1 MRISPEQNTM
11 ATAKKTKVQKKR
23 VYLVDDH
30 PIVRQGL
37 IKLIEQEEG
46 LEVCGESGTVT
57 EALEDLKKLGPDVI
71 LVDISLEDSNGLELI
86 KLVDDLGMQIPMLV
100 LSMHDESL
108 YAEHALRAGASG
120 YVMKQAASSTLI
132 QAIQKVLEGEIYVSK
147 AMSSQMLKMAFRSS
161 GEDTRTG
168 TDALSLR
175 ELEVFELIG
184 RGNSTREI
192 AEQLHLSVKTI
203 ETYRAHI
210 KDKLQLRSGTE
221 LMHRAIHWV
230 ENESH
235 RIS

>member
-1 MRISPEQNTM
+1 M
-11 ATAKKTKVQKKR
+11 ATQKNSKKAKSLSTKKQ

-37 IKLIEQEEG
+37 IKLIEQEEH
-46 LEVCGESGTVT
+46 LEVCGESGSVA
-57 EALEDLKKLGPDVI
+57 EALGELKRVSPDVI

-108 YAEHALRAGASG
+108 YAEHALRSGASG
-120 YVMKQAASSTLI
+120 YVMKQAASNTLI
-132 QAIQKVLEGEIYVSK
+132 QAIEKVLEGEIYVSK
-147 AMSSQMLKMAFRSS
+147 AMSNQMLKMAFRSG

-168 TDALSLR
+168 TETLSLR

-192 AEQLHLSVKTI
+192 AEQLNLSVKTI

-221 LMHRAIHWV
+221 LMQRAIHWV
-230 ENESH
+230 ETESH
-235 RIS
+235 RISE

>member
-1 MRISPEQNTM
+1 M
-11 ATAKKTKVQKKR
+11 ATPKKTKKTKSTKKQ

-37 IKLIEQEEG
+37 IKLIEQEDE
-46 LEVCGESGTVT
+46 LEVCGESGTVSD
-57 EALEDLKKLGPDVI
+57 ALAALKKLGPDVV

-86 KLVDDLGMQIPMLV
+86 KLVDDLGLQIPMLV

-120 YVMKQAASSTLI
+120 YVMKQAAAGTLI
-132 QAIQKVLEGEIYVSK
+132 QAIEKVLAGEIYVSK
-147 AMSSQMLKMAFRSS
+147 AMSSQMLKMAFRSN

-168 TDALSLR
+168 TETLSLR

-192 AEQLHLSVKTI
+192 AGQLHLSVKTI

-221 LMHRAIHWV
+221 LMQHAIHWV
-230 ENESH
+230 ETESH
-235 RIS
+235 KISG

>member
-1 MRISPEQNTM
+1 M
-11 ATAKKTKVQKKR
+11 
-23 VYLVDDH
+23 DDH

-37 IKLIEQEEG
+37 IKLIEQEDG
-46 LEVCGESGTVT
+46 LEVCGEAGSVS
-57 EALEDLKKLGPDVI
+57 EALEALKKLGPDVI

-86 KLVDDLGMQIPMLV
+86 KIVDDLGMQIPMLV
-100 LSMHDESL
+100 LSMHDEAL

-132 QAIQKVLEGEIYVSK
+132 QAIEKVLAGEIYVSK
-147 AMSSQMLKMAFRSS
+147 TMSNQMLKMAFRSS

-168 TDALSLR
+168 TETLSLR

-192 AEQLHLSVKTI
+192 AEQLNLSVKTI

-221 LMHRAIHWV
+221 LMQRAIHWV
-230 ENESH
+230 ETESH

>member
-1 MRISPEQNTM
+1 M
-11 ATAKKTKVQKKR
+11 
-23 VYLVDDH
+23 DDH

-37 IKLIEQEEG
+37 IKLIEQEDG
-46 LEVCGESGTVT
+46 LEVCGEAGSVS
-57 EALEDLKKLGPDVI
+57 EALEALKKLGPDVI

-86 KLVDDLGMQIPMLV
+86 KIVDDLGMQIPMLV
-100 LSMHDESL
+100 LSMHDEAL

-132 QAIQKVLEGEIYVSK
+132 QAIEKVLAGEIYVSK
-147 AMSSQMLKMAFRSS
+147 TMSNQMLKMAFRSS

-168 TDALSLR
+168 TETLSLR

-192 AEQLHLSVKTI
+192 AEQLNLSVKTI

-210 KDKLQLRSGTE
+210 KDKLQLRSETE
-221 LMHRAIHWV
+221 LMQRAIHWV
-230 ENESH
+230 ETESH

>member
-1 MRISPEQNTM
+1 MGTGKKKS
-11 ATAKKTKVQKKR
+11 TASRELKKQQ

-37 IKLIEQEEG
+37 GKLLEQEEN
-46 LEVCGESGTVT
+46 LEVCGEAGNVPD
-57 EALEDLKKLGPDVI
+57 ALADIRKLDPDVI

-86 KLVDDLGMQIPMLV
+86 RKIDDLGLQIPMLV

-120 YVMKQAASSTLI
+120 YVMKQAAATTLI
-132 QAIQKVLEGEIYVSK
+132 QAIEKVLEGEIYVSK
-147 AMSSQMLKMAFRSS
+147 TMSSQMLKMAFRSG
-161 GEDTRTG
+161 GEDPKTG
-168 TDALSLR
+168 AELLSLR

-192 AEQLHLSVKTI
+192 ADQLSLSIKTI

-221 LMHRAIHWV
+221 LMQRAIHWV
-230 ENESH
+230 ENDSH
-235 RIS
+235 R

>member
-1 MRISPEQNTM
+1 M
-11 ATAKKTKVQKKR
+11 ATAKKTRKPKTPKKQ

-46 LEVCGESGTVT
+46 LEVCGESGTVS

-71 LVDISLEDSNGLELI
+71 LVDISLKDSNGLELI

-132 QAIQKVLEGEIYVSK
+132 QAIEKVLDGEIYVSK

-168 TDALSLR
+168 TETLSLR

-221 LMHRAIHWV
+221 LMQRAIHWV
-230 ENESH
+230 ETESH

>member
-1 MRISPEQNTM
+1 M
-11 ATAKKTKVQKKR
+11 ASTANNPKNPVAKKRQ

-37 IKLIEQEEG
+37 IKLIEQEAG
-46 LEVCGESGTVT
+46 LEVCGEAGSVS
-57 EALEDLKKLGPDVI
+57 EALDDIQKKAPDVV

-86 KLVDDLGMQIPMLV
+86 KTMADLGLQIPTLV

-108 YAEHALRAGASG
+108 YAEHALKTGASG
-120 YVMKQAASSTLI
+120 YVMKQAAATTLI
-132 QAIQKVLEGEIYVSK
+132 QAIEKVLDGEIYVSK
-147 AMSSQMLKMAFRSS
+147 TMSSQMLKMAFRKS
-161 GEDTRTG
+161 GEKQRSG

-175 ELEVFELIG
+175 ELEVFEFIG

-192 AEQLHLSVKTI
+192 AEQLNLSVKTI

-210 KDKLQLRSGTE
+210 KDKLQLRSATE
-221 LMHRAIHWV
+221 LMQRAIHWV

-235 RIS
+235 RTS

>member
-1 MRISPEQNTM
+1 M
-11 ATAKKTKVQKKR
+11 AAEKKKTAKKAKAKKNR

-37 IKLIEQEEG
+37 IKLIEQEDN
-46 LEVCGESGTVT
+46 LEVCGEAGNVSD
-57 EALEDLKKLGPDVI
+57 ALAAIRKLDPDVI

-86 KLVDDLGMQIPMLV
+86 KMIDDLGLQIPMLV

-120 YVMKQAASSTLI
+120 YVMKQAASNTLI
-132 QAIQKVLEGEIYVSK
+132 QAIDKVMAGEIYVSK
-147 AMSSQMLKMAFRSS
+147 NMSSQMLKMAFRSGS
-161 GEDTRTG
+161 EDARTG
-168 TDALSLR
+168 VELLSLR
-175 ELEVFELIG
+175 EIEVFELIG

-192 AEQLHLSVKTI
+192 AEQLNLSVKTI

-221 LMHRAIHWV
+221 LMQRAIHWV

-235 RIS
+235 R

>member
-1 MRISPEQNTM
+1 M
-11 ATAKKTKVQKKR
+11 ATAKKDKKSKTLKKQ

-57 EALEDLKKLGPDVI
+57 AALEDLKKLGPDVI

-132 QAIQKVLEGEIYVSK
+132 QAIEKVLDGEIYVSK
-147 AMSSQMLKMAFRSS
+147 SMSSQMLKMAFRSS

-168 TDALSLR
+168 TETLSLR

-221 LMHRAIHWV
+221 LMQRAIHWV
-230 ENESH
+230 ETESH

>member
-1 MRISPEQNTM
+1 M
-11 ATAKKTKVQKKR
+11 AAENKKTVKKAKTKKNR

-46 LEVCGESGTVT
+46 LEVCGEAGSVS
-57 EALEDLKKLGPDVI
+57 EALPAIRKLDPDVI

-86 KLVDDLGMQIPMLV
+86 KMIDDLGLRIPMLV

-120 YVMKQAASSTLI
+120 YVMKQAAANTLI
-132 QAIQKVLEGEIYVSK
+132 QAIEKVMDGEIYVSK
-147 AMSSQMLKMAFRSS
+147 NMSSQMLKMAFRSGS
-161 GEDTRTG
+161 EESRTG
-168 TDALSLR
+168 VELLSLR
-175 ELEVFELIG
+175 EIEVFELIG

-192 AEQLHLSVKTI
+192 AEQLNLSVKTI

-221 LMHRAIHWV
+221 LMQRAIHWV

-235 RIS
+235 R

>member
-1 MRISPEQNTM
+1 M
-11 ATAKKTKVQKKR
+11 AAAKRNGGSDQAKKR

-37 IKLIEQEEG
+37 IKLIEQEEE
-46 LEVCGESGTVT
+46 LEVCGESGSVA
-57 EALEDLKKLGPDVI
+57 EALEDLKKMGPDVV

-86 KLVDDLGMQIPMLV
+86 KLVDDLGLQIPMLV
-100 LSMHDESL
+100 LSMRDESL

-120 YVMKQAASSTLI
+120 YVMKQAASNTLI
-132 QAIQKVLEGEIYVSK
+132 QAIHKVLEGEIYVSK
-147 AMSSQMLKMAFRSS
+147 SMSSQMLKMAFRTG
-161 GEDTRTG
+161 GEDARTG
-168 TDALSLR
+168 TESLSLR

-210 KDKLQLRSGTE
+210 KEKLQLRSGTE
-221 LMHRAIHWV
+221 LMQRAIHWV
-230 ENESH
+230 ETESH

>member
-1 MRISPEQNTM
+1 M
-11 ATAKKTKVQKKR
+11 ATEKKQSAKTAKTKKNR

-46 LEVCGESGTVT
+46 LEVCGEAGNVSD
-57 EALEDLKKLGPDVI
+57 ALSAIRELDPDVI

-86 KLVDDLGMQIPMLV
+86 KLIDDLGLQIPMLV

-120 YVMKQAASSTLI
+120 YVMKQAASNTLI
-132 QAIQKVLEGEIYVSK
+132 QAIEKVMDGEIYVSK
-147 AMSSQMLKMAFRSS
+147 TMSSQMLKMAFRSG
-161 GEDTRTG
+161 GEEARTG
-168 TDALSLR
+168 AELLSLR

-192 AEQLHLSVKTI
+192 AEQLNLSVKTI

-221 LMHRAIHWV
+221 LMQRAIHWV

-235 RIS
+235 R

>member
-1 MRISPEQNTM
+1 M
-11 ATAKKTKVQKKR
+11 AAEKKKSVKTPKVRKKR

-46 LEVCGESGTVT
+46 LEVCGEAGNVSD
-57 EALEDLKKLGPDVI
+57 ALTAIRELDPDVI

-86 KLVDDLGMQIPMLV
+86 KMIDDLGLKIPMLV

-120 YVMKQAASSTLI
+120 YVMKQAASNTLI
-132 QAIQKVLEGEIYVSK
+132 QAIEKVMDGEIYVSK
-147 AMSSQMLKMAFRSS
+147 NMSSQMLKMAFRSGS
-161 GEDTRTG
+161 EEARTG
-168 TDALSLR
+168 VELLSLR
-175 ELEVFELIG
+175 EIEVFELIG

-192 AEQLHLSVKTI
+192 AEQLNLSVKTI

-221 LMHRAIHWV
+221 LMQRAIHWV

-235 RIS
+235 R

>member
-1 MRISPEQNTM
+1 M
-11 ATAKKTKVQKKR
+11 AAKKDSKTGKVKKT

-37 IKLIEQEEG
+37 IKLIEQEDA
-46 LEVCGESGTVT
+46 LEVCGESGSVS
-57 EALEDLKKLGPDVI
+57 EALEALKKLNPDVI
-71 LVDISLEDSNGLELI
+71 LVDISLEESNGLELI
-86 KLVDDLGMQIPMLV
+86 KMVDDLGLQIPMLV
-100 LSMHDESL
+100 LSMHDEAL

-120 YVMKQAASSTLI
+120 YVMKQAASNTLI
-132 QAIQKVLEGEIYVSK
+132 QAIEKVLDGEIYVSK
-147 AMSSQMLKMAFRSS
+147 SMSSQMLKMAFRSS

-168 TDALSLR
+168 TETLSLR
-175 ELEVFELIG
+175 ELEVFELVG

-192 AEQLHLSVKTI
+192 AEQLNLSVKTI

-221 LMHRAIHWV
+221 LMQRAIHWV
-230 ENESH
+230 ETESH

>member
-1 MRISPEQNTM
+1 M
-11 ATAKKTKVQKKR
+11 ATAKQAKTKKIEKKK

-57 EALEDLKKLGPDVI
+57 DALEDLKQLGPDVI

-120 YVMKQAASSTLI
+120 YVMKQAASGTLI
-132 QAIQKVLEGEIYVSK
+132 QAIQKVLDGEIYVSK
-147 AMSSQMLKMAFRSS
+147 EMSSQMLKMAFRNS
-161 GEDTRTG
+161 GEETRTG
-168 TDALSLR
+168 TESLSLR

-221 LMHRAIHWV
+221 LMQRAIHWV

-235 RIS
+235 RSS

>member
-1 MRISPEQNTM
+1 M
-11 ATAKKTKVQKKR
+11 
-23 VYLVDDH
+23 DDH

-37 IKLIEQEEG
+37 IKLIEQEDG
-46 LEVCGESGTVT
+46 LEVCGEAGSVS
-57 EALEDLKKLGPDVI
+57 EALEALKKLGPDVI

-86 KLVDDLGMQIPMLV
+86 KMVDDLGLQIPMLV
-100 LSMHDESL
+100 LSMHDEAL

-120 YVMKQAASSTLI
+120 YVMKQAASNTLI
-132 QAIQKVLEGEIYVSK
+132 QAIGKVLDGEIYVSK
-147 AMSSQMLKMAFRSS
+147 TMSNQMLKLAFRNNS

-168 TDALSLR
+168 TETLSLR

-221 LMHRAIHWV
+221 LMQRAIHWV
-230 ENESH
+230 ETESH
-235 RIS
+235 RHTS

>member
-1 MRISPEQNTM
+1 MIPM
-11 ATAKKTKVQKKR
+11 AKEKNQSNGKLGARKKR

-37 IKLIEQEEG
+37 IKLIEQEED
-46 LEVCGESGTVT
+46 LEVCGEAGSVS
-57 EALEDLKKLGPDVI
+57 EALDAIRLSGPDVV
-71 LVDISLEDSNGLELI
+71 LVDISLEGSNGLELI
-86 KLVDDLGMQIPMLV
+86 RTIDDLGLQIPTLV

-108 YAEHALRAGASG
+108 YAEHALRSGASG
-120 YVMKQAASSTLI
+120 YVMKQAAAGTLI
-132 QAIQKVLEGEIYVSK
+132 QAIEKVLEGEIYVSK
-147 AMSSQMLKMAFRSS
+147 AMSSHMLKRAFRGGGDEARS
-161 GEDTRTG
+161 GAES
-168 TDALSLR
+168 LSLR

-221 LMHRAIHWV
+221 LMQRAVRWV
-230 ENESH
+230 EDESH
-235 RIS
+235 RVS

>member
-1 MRISPEQNTM
+1 MGTD
-11 ATAKKTKVQKKR
+11 KKPPKMEEKRKKQ

-46 LEVCGESGTVT
+46 LEVCGEAGSVG
-57 EALEDLKKLGPDVI
+57 EALGEIQQKGPDVI

-86 KLVDDLGMQIPMLV
+86 KTIDDLGLQIPTLV

-108 YAEHALRAGASG
+108 YAEHALKAGASG
-120 YVMKQAASSTLI
+120 YVMKQAASNTLI
-132 QAIQKVLEGEIYVSK
+132 QAIEKVLDGEIYVSK
-147 AMSSQMLKMAFRSS
+147 TMSSQMLKMAFRSS
-161 GEDTRTG
+161 GEKQRSG

-192 AEQLHLSVKTI
+192 AEQLNLSVKTI

-210 KDKLQLRSGTE
+210 KEKLQLRSGTE

-235 RIS
+235 RIT

>member
-1 MRISPEQNTM
+1 M
-11 ATAKKTKVQKKR
+11 ASGKKQSAKPAKPAKAKKSR

-46 LEVCGESGTVT
+46 LEVCGEAGNVSD
-57 EALEDLKKLGPDVI
+57 ALAEIRELDPDVI

-86 KLVDDLGMQIPMLV
+86 KLIDDLGLQIPMLV

-120 YVMKQAASSTLI
+120 YVMKQAASNTLI
-132 QAIQKVLEGEIYVSK
+132 QAIEKVMDGEIYVSK
-147 AMSSQMLKMAFRSS
+147 NMSTQMLKVAFRSS
-161 GEDTRTG
+161 GEEVRTG
-168 TDALSLR
+168 TELLSLR

-192 AEQLHLSVKTI
+192 AEQLNLSVKTI

-221 LMHRAIHWV
+221 LMQRAVHWV

-235 RIS
+235 R

>member
-1 MRISPEQNTM
+1 MAAANNTGES
-11 ATAKKTKVQKKR
+11 KKQ

-37 IKLIEQEEG
+37 IKLIEQEAE
-46 LEVCGESGTVT
+46 LEVCGESGTVAA
-57 EALEDLKKLGPDVI
+57 ALEDLKTLGPDVV

-86 KLVDDLGMQIPMLV
+86 KLVEDLGLQIPMLV

-120 YVMKQAASSTLI
+120 YVMKQAASNTLI
-132 QAIQKVLEGEIYVSK
+132 QAIHKVLEGEIYVSK
-147 AMSSQMLKMAFRSS
+147 SMSSQMLKMAFRTG

-168 TDALSLR
+168 TESLSLR

-192 AEQLHLSVKTI
+192 ADQLHLSVKTI

-221 LMHRAIHWV
+221 LMQRAIHWV
-230 ENESH
+230 ETESH

>member
-1 MRISPEQNTM
+1 MGNDTNMTDKAGER
-11 ATAKKTKVQKKR
+11 KKQVF
-23 VYLVDDH
+23 LVDDH

-37 IKLIEQEEG
+37 IKLIEQEKD
-46 LEVCGESGTVT
+46 LEVCGEAGSVA
-57 EALEDLKKLGPDVI
+57 EALGGIQEKSPDVI

-86 KLVDDLGMQIPMLV
+86 KTIDDLGLQIPTLV

-132 QAIQKVLEGEIYVSK
+132 QAIEKVLEGEIYVSK
-147 AMSSQMLKMAFRSS
+147 TMSSQMLKMAFRS
-161 GEDTRTG
+161 GGDEQRTG
-168 TDALSLR
+168 AEKLSMR
-175 ELEVFELIG
+175 ELEVFDLIG

-210 KDKLQLRSGTE
+210 KEKLHLRSGTE
-221 LMHRAIHWV
+221 LMQRAIHWV
-230 ENESH
+230 ETESH

>member
-1 MRISPEQNTM
+1 M
-11 ATAKKTKVQKKR
+11 AVQKNDEVGKIKKR

-37 IKLIEQEEG
+37 IKLIEQEDG
-46 LEVCGESGTVT
+46 LEVCGEAGSVSR
-57 EALEDLKKLGPDVI
+57 ALDEIQQQGPDVV

-86 KLVDDLGMQIPMLV
+86 KAIDDLGLQIPTLV

-108 YAEHALRAGASG
+108 YAEHALKAGASG

-132 QAIQKVLEGEIYVSK
+132 NAIEKVLAGQIYVSK
-147 AMSSQMLKMAFRSS
+147 TMSSQMLKMAFRGG
-161 GEDTRTG
+161 GEKQRSG

-192 AEQLHLSVKTI
+192 AEQLSLSVKTI
-203 ETYRAHI
+203 ETYRGNI
-210 KDKLQLRSGTE
+210 KTKLQLRSGTE
-221 LMHRAIHWV
+221 LMQKAIRWV
-230 ENESH
+230 ETESH
-235 RIS
+235 RIG

>member
-1 MRISPEQNTM
+1 M
-11 ATAKKTKVQKKR
+11 ATGKKQSAKSAGKNKRR

-37 IKLIEQEEG
+37 IKLIEQEDG
-46 LEVCGESGTVT
+46 LEVCGEAGNVS
-57 EALEDLKKLGPDVI
+57 EALAAIRGLDPDVI

-86 KLVDDLGMQIPMLV
+86 RLIDDLGLQIPMLV

-120 YVMKQAASSTLI
+120 YVMKQAASNTLI
-132 QAIQKVLEGEIYVSK
+132 QAIEKVMDGEIYVSK
-147 AMSSQMLKMAFRSS
+147 NMSSQMLKMAFRSS
-161 GEDTRTG
+161 GEEARTG
-168 TDALSLR
+168 AELLSLR

-192 AEQLHLSVKTI
+192 AEQLNLSVKTI

-221 LMHRAIHWV
+221 LMQRAIHWV

-235 RIS
+235 RRS

>member
-1 MRISPEQNTM
+1 M
-11 ATAKKTKVQKKR
+11 ASEKKTSQESKSKKSR

-46 LEVCGESGTVT
+46 LAVCGESGTVK

-120 YVMKQAASSTLI
+120 YVMKQAASNTLI

-147 AMSSQMLKMAFRSS
+147 TMSSQMLKMAFRSG

-168 TDALSLR
+168 TDSLSLR

-221 LMHRAIHWV
+221 LMQRAIHWV
-230 ENESH
+230 ETESH

>member
-1 MRISPEQNTM
+1 M
-11 ATAKKTKVQKKR
+11 ASEKKKAKKAPVKKKQ

-37 IKLIEQEEG
+37 IKLIEQEQE
-46 LEVCGESGTVT
+46 LEVCGEAGSVP
-57 EALEDLKKLGPDVI
+57 EALGGIREKSPDVI

-86 KLVDDLGMQIPMLV
+86 KTIDDLGLQIPTLV

-120 YVMKQAASSTLI
+120 YVMKQAASNTLI
-132 QAIQKVLEGEIYVSK
+132 QAIEKVLDGEIYVSK
-147 AMSSQMLKMAFRSS
+147 TMSSQMLKMAFRNS
-161 GEDTRTG
+161 GEEQRSGAET
-168 TDALSLR
+168 LSLR
-175 ELEVFELIG
+175 ELEVFDLIG

-210 KDKLQLRSGTE
+210 KEKLHLRNGTE
-221 LMHRAIHWV
+221 LMQRAIHWV
-230 ENESH
+230 GNESS
-235 RIS
+235 RIA

>member
-1 MRISPEQNTM
+1 M
-11 ATAKKTKVQKKR
+11 ATAKKTVKSKARKKQ

-46 LEVCGESGTVT
+46 LEVCGESGTVS
-57 EALEDLKKLGPDVI
+57 EALEALKKLGPDVV
-71 LVDISLEDSNGLELI
+71 LVDISLENSNGLELI

-132 QAIQKVLEGEIYVSK
+132 QAIEKVLAGEIYVSK
-147 AMSSQMLKMAFRSS
+147 SMSNQMLKMAFRSS

-168 TDALSLR
+168 TETLSMR

-210 KDKLQLRSGTE
+210 KDKLHLRNGTE
-221 LMHRAIHWV
+221 LMQRAIHWV
-230 ENESH
+230 ETESH
-235 RIS
+235 RRTS

>member
-1 MRISPEQNTM
+1 MGEKKNSGDVRTD
-11 ATAKKTKVQKKR
+11 AKKKR

-37 IKLIEQEEG
+37 IKLIEQEAD
-46 LEVCGESGTVT
+46 LEVCGEAGNVA
-57 EALEDLKKLGPDVI
+57 EALQAIRKLDPDVV

-86 KLVDDLGMQIPMLV
+86 RQIDDLGLQIPMLV

-120 YVMKQAASSTLI
+120 YVMKQAAATTLI
-132 QAIQKVLEGEIYVSK
+132 QAIEKVLDGEIYVSK
-147 AMSSQMLKMAFRSS
+147 TMSSQMLKMAFRGS
-161 GEDTRTG
+161 GDEPRTG
-168 TDALSLR
+168 TERLSFR

-210 KDKLQLRSGTE
+210 K
-221 LMHRAIHWV
+221 
-230 ENESH
+230 ENCSCAAA
-235 RIS
+235 RN

>member
-1 MRISPEQNTM
+1 M
-11 ATAKKTKVQKKR
+11 ATTKKSGESTSLKKQ

-37 IKLIEQEEG
+37 IKLIEQEDG
-46 LEVCGESGTVT
+46 LEVCGESGTVAD
-57 EALEDLKKLGPDVI
+57 ALEDLKELGPDVI
-71 LVDISLEDSNGLELI
+71 LVDISLENSNGLELI
-86 KLVDDLGMQIPMLV
+86 KLVDDLGLQIPMLV

-108 YAEHALRAGASG
+108 YAEHALRSGASG

-132 QAIQKVLEGEIYVSK
+132 QAIEKVLDGEIYVSK
-147 AMSSQMLKMAFRSS
+147 SMSSQMLKMAFRSS

-168 TDALSLR
+168 TETLSLR

-210 KDKLQLRSGTE
+210 KEKLHLRSGTE
-221 LMHRAIHWV
+221 LMQRAIHWV
-230 ENESH
+230 ETESH

>member
-1 MRISPEQNTM
+1 M
-11 ATAKKTKVQKKR
+11 ATTKQAKAKKTLKKQ

-46 LEVCGESGTVT
+46 LEVCGESGTVM
-57 EALEDLKKLGPDVI
+57 EALEDLKQLGPDVI

-86 KLVDDLGMQIPMLV
+86 KMVDDLGLQIPMLV

-132 QAIQKVLEGEIYVSK
+132 QAIQKVLDGEIYVSK
-147 AMSSQMLKMAFRSS
+147 EMSSQMLKMAFRSN
-161 GEDTRTG
+161 GEETRTG
-168 TDALSLR
+168 AELLSLR

-221 LMHRAIHWV
+221 LMQRAIHWV
-230 ENESH
+230 ETESH
-235 RIS
+235 RSS